1 MTYIPFNNIF
11 VYILKNKCSLY
22 YNKDVGNFLTPVILV
37 ILFAT
42 LCLLAYT
49 VYVLKRNMNAMKE
62 NMLEHS
68 MILQRVLTN
77 GGGTETQQRQNN
89 ENVDTE
95 LNNKIVVSD
104 NDSDSS
110 DSDSSDSD
118 SSDSDSSATESDDEN
133 EDEENNEML
142 SKKITLDGGLEENNV
157 KQEDDE
163 SDDES
168 DSEQDDDDDDTHGL
182 MNIANHL
189 NVSSESDALNL
200 ETVVVKKNNSDNT
213 LEKQIKE
220 KLYED
225 ATYDLGPLTL
235 DDSIDV
241 ETDETMTLN
250 KKEETNDSSD
260 SDSSDSDSS
269 DSDSDSDDEN
279 LNTVTVSETKDTEKM
294 IQMPLN
300 EQSDTLMVYKI
311 ATNFK
316 KLKVSV
322 LREMV
327 YSKISRIK
335 NKAKKLKKKNLLIY

>member
-1 MTYIPFNNIF
+1 MF
-11 VYILKNKCSLY
+11 
-22 YNKDVGNFLTPVILV
+22 GNFLTPVILV

-77 GGGTETQQRQNN
+77 GGGTETIQRQNN

-104 NDSDSS
+104 NDSDNS
-110 DSDSSDSD
+110 DSDSSDSE
-118 SSDSDSSATESDDEN
+118 SSATESDSEN

-142 SKKITLDGGLEENNV
+142 SKKIKLDGGLEENNV
-157 KQEDDE
+157 KQEDDQ

-168 DSEQDDDDDDTHGL
+168 DSEQDDDDDDDDKHGL

-200 ETVVVKKNNSDNT
+200 ETVVVKKSSSDNT

-260 SDSSDSDSS
+260 SDSIDRDSS
-269 DSDSDSDDEN
+269 DIDSIDSDDEN
-279 LNTVTVSETKDTEKM
+279 LNTVTVSETKDTEKKM

-300 EQSDTLMVYKI
+300 EQSDTLDGNTEI

-327 YSKISRIK
+327 YSKKLVESK
-335 NKAKKLKKKNLLIY
+335 NKAKKLKKEELINLLTA

>member
-1 MTYIPFNNIF
+1 MF
-11 VYILKNKCSLY
+11 
-22 YNKDVGNFLTPVILV
+22 GNFLTPVILV

-77 GGGTETQQRQNN
+77 GGGTETLQRQNN

-118 SSDSDSSATESDDEN
+118 SSDSDSSATESDSEN

-168 DSEQDDDDDDTHGL
+168 DSEQDDDDDDDDKHGL

-200 ETVVVKKNNSDNT
+200 ETVVVKKSSSDNT

-269 DSDSDSDDEN
+269 DSDSSDSDDEN
-279 LNTVTVSETKDTEKM
+279 LNTVTVSETKDTEKKM

-300 EQSDTLMVYKI
+300 EQSDTLDGNTEI

-327 YSKISRIK
+327 YSKKLVESK
-335 NKAKKLKKKNLLIY
+335 NKAKKLKKEELINLLTA